1 MAETLQVEGD
11 EYDLDTMQMHAAK
24 IMANNASTATEQG
37 LAHAVIHLVDE
48 VLELREKV
56 TRLSGG

>member
-11 EYDLDTMQMHAAK
+11 EYDLITMQKHAAK
-24 IMANNASTATEQG
+24 IMAAAGSTATEQG
-37 LAHAVIHLVDE
+37 LSHAVIHLVDE